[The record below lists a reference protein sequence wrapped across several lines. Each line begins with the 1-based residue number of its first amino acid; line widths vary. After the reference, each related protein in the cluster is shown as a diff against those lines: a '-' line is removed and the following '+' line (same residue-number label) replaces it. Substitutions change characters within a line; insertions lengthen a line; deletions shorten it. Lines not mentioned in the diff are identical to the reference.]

1 MELSIVICTFN
12 RAFYL
17 QKCLE
22 ALTPQNIT
30 ETEIIVIDNNSTDN
44 TREIVEYFQ
53 KSSVQIR
60 YFLEQKVGLSH
71 ARNRGL
77 KEAKSEWVCYVDDD
91 AIVMQ
96 GYVQR
101 VISLIKSYPFDF
113 FGGKVTP
120 LYLNPKPEWI
130 PHTLNRFELEDID
143 QITELSER
151 YVIGANMIMR
161 KKLVSDMGGFSPEL
175 GMQEGKIR
183 YAEEDHIQH
192 VLRAQGYKIAYDPL
206 LSVEHIVLPQKTLLK
221 WHLISKLAHARD
233 SYKLCKNRKSKT
245 ELVFMLCRSTI
256 AALFK
261 RLPYAIYK
269 MISDKK
275 FYWQNAVLLILDPI
289 ILISGMMVTTYSSK
303 HPK

>member
-53 KSSVQIR
+53 KSSHQIR

-77 KEAKSEWVCYVDDD
+77 KEAKSEWVCYIDDD
-91 AIVMQ
+91 AIVMR
-96 GYVQR
+96 GYIQR
-101 VISLIKSYPFDF
+101 VITLIQSYPFDF

-120 LYLNPKPEWI
+120 LYLNPKPGWI
-130 PHTLNRFELEDID
+130 SRKLNRFELEDID
-143 QITELSER
+143 KIIELTER
-151 YVIGANMIMR
+151 CVIGANMIMR
-161 KKLVSDMGGFSPEL
+161 KKLVLDLGGFSPEL

-192 VLRAQGYKIAYDPL
+192 LLRAKGFKIAYDPFL
-206 LSVEHIVLPQKTLLK
+206 TVEHIVLPSKYALK
-221 WHLISKLAHARD
+221 WHLISVFAHARD
-233 SYKLCKNRKSKT
+233 SYSIQGTGKSIYIYGLLIVKSI
-245 ELVFMLCRSTI
+245 LGGL
-256 AALFK
+256 LK
-261 RLPYAIYK
+261 RLPYSVYK
-269 MISDKK
+269 LIIKK
-275 FYWQNAVLLILDPI
+275 NYYWQNAVLDVLTPI
-289 ILISGMMVTTYSSK
+289 ISLTGKIKSIISK
-303 HPK
+303 K